1 MAVSTT
7 GHRLPRA
14 LPALV
19 CGVAIAACG
28 SSSTSGS
35 ASSNK
40 AASASSAASQG
51 IKFADCMRSHGVANF
66 PDPSGSGGAFKI
78 QIGSGVNP
86 ASPSFQSAQ
95 KNCGKLLPGGLPGSG
110 PPSAQAHA
118 QLLKTSEC
126 MRAHGI
132 SDFPDP
138 SSGSPPA
145 PGSGAYSAV
154 MGRGGY
160 FLAIPSS
167 IDMQSPAFTRAA
179 AACGFGGPKQG
190 PG

>member
-1 MAVSTT
+1 MLA
-7 GHRLPRA
+7 A
-14 LPALV
+14 LG
-19 CGVAIAACG
+19 CGVAVAACG
-28 SSSTSGS
+28 SSSKP
-35 ASSNK
+35 ASPST
-40 AASASSAASQG
+40 AASQG
-51 IKFADCMRSHGVANF
+51 IKFADCMRSHGVPNF
-66 PDPSGSGGAFKI
+66 PDPTGAGGGIRI

-86 ASPSFQSAQ
+86 ASPAFQSAQ
-95 KNCGKLLPGGLPGSG
+95 RSCGKLLPGGGPGSG

-132 SDFPDP
+132 SGFPDP

-167 IDMQSPAFTRAA
+167 IDMRSPAFTRAA
-179 AACGFGGPKQG
+179 AACGFGPRGGPKQG
-190 PG
+190 P